1 MDQPDR
7 DREYERIVEEL
18 FERYAG
24 VFTRD
29 EVAEVVGDSR
39 SRLEATATVD
49 TYLPV
54 FAQRF
59 AKERLGSIAR
69 QRGGPEKGASR
80 LLFVCNGNAGR
91 SQMAAAFATALGE
104 GRYVA
109 SSAGINPLRAVL
121 PDVQAAMQERGID
134 LPEAF
139 PKPVTEDVMSAA
151 DVVVGL
157 GVEEGQL
164 PEARQ
169 TILWDIPP
177 VVDRGIDEVRAARD
191 DIESRVKALVA
202 DLDDDGDVNLSSGDA
217 HASR

>member
-1 MDQPDR
+1 MNQPDR
-7 DREYERIVEEL
+7 EREYERIVEEL
-18 FERYAG
+18 FERYG
-24 VFTRD
+24 GTFTRE

-39 SRLEATATVD
+39 ARLEATATVD

-59 AKERLGSIAR
+59 AKERLGSLAR
-69 QRGGPEKGASR
+69 QRGGPEKGATR

-91 SQMAAAFATALGE
+91 SQMAAAFATTVGE

-109 SSAGINPLRAVL
+109 SSAGVNPLQTVL
-121 PDVQAAMQERGID
+121 PDVEAAMQERGIE

-139 PKPVTEDVMSAA
+139 PKPITEDVMSAA

-157 GVEEGQL
+157 GVEEDQL

-177 VVDRGIDEVRAARD
+177 VVDKSLDEVREARD
-191 DIESRVKALVA
+191 DIESRVTALVA
-202 DLDDDGDVNLSSGDA
+202 DLDDDGNVNLSSGDV